1 MLQNSALTTCVN
13 LNRGHGNDVSEE
25 VWTTTLLGLYADC
38 NLNWE
43 TNIKYVI
50 LNISSAYYAGEDSHH
65 SQKTGNLKLVCFAY
79 FHSNISCG
87 IISRGNS

>member
-1 MLQNSALTTCVN
+1 MNSYYILIKQMLWNSALTTCVN

-25 VWTTTLLGLYADC
+25 VRTTTLFGPYADC

-43 TNIKYVI
+43 TNIQYVI

-65 SQKTGNLKLVCFAY
+65 SQKQE
-79 FHSNISCG
+79 I
-87 IISRGNS
+87 